1 MHALEMQN
9 DVDATQLFVDGKETS
24 VVKTRNQ
31 LLDARRLVM
40 CLSRCIIYWDVK
52 TSTGDCITKLTAA
65 TKAAWEV
72 ERDDCGKNVDIITK
86 H

>member
-9 DVDATQLFVDGKETS
+9 VVDATQLFLDGKETS

-40 CLSRCIIYWDVK
+40 GLSRCIIYWDVK
-52 TSTGDCITKLTAA
+52 TSTGDCITKLAAA

-72 ERDDCGKNVDIITK
+72 ERDDCGKNVDLITK